1 MRHNTSMN
9 IRIRLLA
16 ILAVGGSFIPG
27 LVRPAYAEDPAPA
40 PKPAYRG
47 LLLEMTGDDKR
58 PVNVWDASGTPVLD
72 PFYEFAKKG
81 LALVDREYALRLE
94 GGCFFSAGAEEYLG
108 AGLQAAAGEWTLS
121 AYVQPATSSQAGTG
135 CIIGYGSASNLLFA
149 LRQEKDALTFQIGAT
164 ASEKIGPSPLKS
176 AAPFHLAVAVGA
188 KEIVFFL
195 DGAKV
200 GTRPG
205 VAVDFAKEE
214 EGRFYFGND
223 GSGTHPWRGMLERV
237 ALHNYMLAPKEVKD
251 AAAAILEEIGKRD
264 TPPRIEIEATL
275 LSRSEYPQPWDKGF
289 TYREVL
295 SVCEYKVNK
304 VIRGEYKQERIRVA
318 EWMYVDRIFLTNSQQ
333 AIGAQHRLEV
343 EPLDANPQLS
353 TTHRADALD
362 LDMDAVV
369 YYNRSPLE
377 ALPENRQPKPQAAP

>member
-1 MRHNTSMN
+1 MKTM
-9 IRIRLLA
+9 IRPFV
-16 ILAVGGSFIPG
+16 ILAAVCPFIPG
-27 LVRPAYAEDPAPA
+27 LARPAYAAEPAPVA
-40 PKPAYRG
+40 RPAYRG
-47 LLLEMTGDDKR
+47 LLLEMTGDEKR

-81 LALVDREYALRLE
+81 VALVDREYALRLE

-108 AGLQAAAGEWTLS
+108 AGLKGAAGELTLS
-121 AYVQPATSSQAGTG
+121 AYVQPATASQAGAG

-149 LRQEKDALTFQIGAT
+149 LRQEKDALIFQIGAT

-176 AAPFHLAVAVGA
+176 AAPFHLAVTVGA

-200 GTRPG
+200 GTRLG
-205 VAVDFAKEE
+205 VAVDFSKVAD
-214 EGRFYFGND
+214 GRLYFGND

-237 ALHNYMLAPKEVKD
+237 TLHNYMLAPKAVKD
-251 AAAAILEEIGKRD
+251 AADAILEEIGKRD
-264 TPPRIEIEATL
+264 RPPRIEIEATL

-304 VIRGEYKQERIRVA
+304 VIRGEYKPERIRVA

-369 YYNRSPLE
+369 YYDRSPLE
-377 ALPENRQPKPQAAP
+377 ALPESRQPKPKTEK